1 MKFSFVDSK
10 PGQECQEYARKR
22 IPRLLSAIDQL
33 NEAAVG
39 GVVELLALSARRRA
53 APVALTPLITYAV
66 TGHTANYSWDV
77 VAEARFNLSHY
88 IGSYSTKVG
97 DDAVTIEIRPRWG
110 AAILGYLLQYT
121 TGIYMP
127 PDAASGMDVTGES
140 AEWLLVLLW
149 KSMFSQ
155 ALRRFHIPKEY
166 RTFRTND
173 RFFKGRL
180 DVQRQ
185 IRENIVGLNPQEPVA
200 SQTIIDS
207 FLGLIAGMG
216 IATVVGRLIWPVLPQ
231 RLLRDDLLEIL
242 SQIKALLGGDAH
254 REKIQTL
261 LTILPVEALQ
271 VARQIRMSGCSED
284 ERARLRTLVR
294 ALQALV
300 TQTREPVYRRH
311 LLPEITAPILRPQ
324 FEGLEIEFE
333 QMLDVLAECFDGVI
347 AAASFRAS
355 EVRWLP

>member
-1 MKFSFVDSK
+1 M
-10 PGQECQEYARKR
+10 Q
-22 IPRLLSAIDQL
+22 
-33 NEAAVG
+33 
-39 GVVELLALSARRRA
+39 
-53 APVALTPLITYAV
+53 
-66 TGHTANYSWDV
+66 
-77 VAEARFNLSHY
+77 
-88 IGSYSTKVG
+88 
-97 DDAVTIEIRPRWG
+97 VTILSI
-110 AAILGYLLQYT
+110 
-121 TGIYMP
+121 
-127 PDAASGMDVTGES
+127 S
-140 AEWLLVLLW
+140 
-149 KSMFSQ
+149 
-155 ALRRFHIPKEY
+155 
-166 RTFRTND
+166 TF
-173 RFFKGRL
+173 
-180 DVQRQ
+180 
-185 IRENIVGLNPQEPVA
+185 VGLNPQEPVA

>member
-1 MKFSFVDSK
+1 
-10 PGQECQEYARKR
+10 
-22 IPRLLSAIDQL
+22 
-33 NEAAVG
+33 
-39 GVVELLALSARRRA
+39 
-53 APVALTPLITYAV
+53 
-66 TGHTANYSWDV
+66 
-77 VAEARFNLSHY
+77 
-88 IGSYSTKVG
+88 
-97 DDAVTIEIRPRWG
+97 
-110 AAILGYLLQYT
+110 
-121 TGIYMP
+121 
-127 PDAASGMDVTGES
+127 
-140 AEWLLVLLW
+140 
-149 KSMFSQ
+149 
-155 ALRRFHIPKEY
+155 
-166 RTFRTND
+166 
-173 RFFKGRL
+173 
-180 DVQRQ
+180 
-185 IRENIVGLNPQEPVA
+185 VA